1 MVSFG
6 YKNEISFNLPML
18 SPSSVQLMTNWQ
30 LHTEEK
36 NKFSENQFVTK
47 NELVSYEKET
57 PKQSTRNR

>member
-6 YKNEISFNLPML
+6 YKNEIRFNLPML

-30 LHTEEK
+30 LHTKEK

-47 NELVSYEKET
+47 NEVVLYEKET